1 MKSLA
6 PFHTMLL
13 AAALLMP
20 AFGDEPIRD
29 WFARPGAANP

>member
-1 MKSLA
+1 MKFHAL
-6 PFHTMLL
+6 FHTML